1 VSGADPGDLVLR
13 ARWVIPVA
21 SPPLDGGWVRIRR
34 GRIVGLGGAG
44 DGPGPRPER
53 VLDCG
58 DAVILPG
65 LVNAH
70 THLEFSDAV
79 TPIEAAGGLADWIG
93 RVVELRRARAAGP
106 GADLRG
112 TATRAGLVESAAH
125 GVTAIGEI
133 STGLPPGGYPARGPR
148 LRVFREALGL
158 SPAAAAAAASVARRD
173 VADLQAAGVAAG
185 FSPHA
190 PYSVVANLGRQLVD
204 EGRRRRLPLAMH
216 LAESDAES
224 ELLRSGSGPFRDLFE
239 RLGVWPAAPA
249 PALLPTAEWISLL
262 ARGPRGIVVH
272 GTHLGRDPEALAR
285 LARHRARLCV
295 AVCPRTTRAISGVL
309 PPVRLFREAGVR
321 VAIGTDS
328 RASNPDLSI
337 LAECRA
343 LVDAGLVSP
352 QDALTMAT
360 REGAWAL
367 GFERLTG
374 SLAPG
379 RRADLV
385 VVEASADHP
394 SGWEASLDPASRV
407 VATLRGG
414 RLIAGRLPGSAGS

>member
-190 PYSVVANLGRQLVD
+190 PYSVAAPLG
-204 EGRRRRLPLAMH
+204 GRLLAIARDHGLPVAMH
-216 LAESDAES
+216 LAESEDEEA
-224 ELLRSGSGPFRDLFE
+224 LLARGAGPFRDLLE
-239 RLGVWPAAPA
+239 SLGAWDAARP
-249 PALLPTAEWISLL
+249 PRLLPAAEWISRL
-262 ARGPRGIVVH
+262 ARPPRGIVVH
-272 GTHLGRDPEALAR
+272 ATHLGRDADAVAR
-285 LARHRARLCV
+285 LARHRDRLCV
-295 AVCPRTTRAISGVL
+295 AICPRTTRAISGVL
-309 PPVRLFREAGVR
+309 PPLALLRAAGVR
-321 VAIGTDS
+321 VCLGTDG
-328 RASNPDLSI
+328 RGSNPDLSI
-337 LAECRA
+337 LAECRT
-343 LVDAGLVSP
+343 LVDAGLASP
-352 QDALTMAT
+352 TDALAMAT
-360 REGAWAL
+360 RDGAWAL
-367 GFERLTG
+367 GFDRRCG
-374 SLAPG
+374 SLTPG
-379 RRADLV
+379 RAADLLV
-385 VVEASADHP
+385 LRPTRPHADPAEAA
-394 SGWEASLDPASRV
+394 LDPATQITAV
-407 VATLRGG
+407 LRSGH
-414 RLIAGRLPGSAGS
+414 LIAGQTQ